1 MQAPY
6 RSSAGAQGAG
16 GGRYHVDVLARLV
29 PDHIGLLEGI
39 FLFGLTVL
47 AVLVGVFAL
56 YVVGQ
61 QFRNPGRSDRR

>member
-1 MQAPY
+1 M
-6 RSSAGAQGAG
+6 
-16 GGRYHVDVLARLV
+16 LARLI

-39 FLFGLTVL
+39 FLLGLTVL
-47 AVLVGVFAL
+47 AALVGLFAL

>member
-1 MQAPY
+1 
-6 RSSAGAQGAG
+6 
-16 GGRYHVDVLARLV
+16 VLARLI

-39 FLFGLTVL
+39 FLFGLMVL
-47 AVLVGVFAL
+47 AALVGLFAL